1 MPTEL
6 NIDEVVRQRYE
17 AGAVA
22 RQDSLCCP
30 VSYDPRYLEVI
41 PREVIERDY
50 GCGDPTPYLQPG
62 DTVLDLGSGGGKTC
76 FVAAQ
81 IVGPTGRVIGIDV
94 NADMLALA
102 RRHAPAVA
110 AKLGFGNVEFRRGRL
125 EDLVINLDSL
135 DRRLADNP
143 VRGVEQLARLENFI
157 AQQRHDD
164 PLVASDSVDVVVSNC
179 VLNLVRDEDK
189 RKVFAESFRVLRRG
203 GRAVISDIVA
213 DEPVPDH
220 LKNDPELWSGCVSG
234 ALEQTE
240 FLRAFEQA
248 GFYGIE
254 ILKRDSV
261 PWRTVEGIEFRSIT
275 VRAFKGKQGACLDC
289 NQAVIYRGPWRKVE
303 DDDGHTLT
311 RGQPM
316 AVCEKTFRI
325 YSSAPYSEE
334 ILPVPPREAVAPES
348 APVFDC
354 SRDTARHPRETKGL
368 EYRTTTNGNAA
379 CCGPDGCG

>member
-1 MPTEL
+1 M
-6 NIDEVVRQRYE
+6 
-17 AGAVA
+17 
-22 RQDSLCCP
+22 
-30 VSYDPRYLEVI
+30 
-41 PREVIERDY
+41 
-50 GCGDPTPYLQPG
+50 
-62 DTVLDLGSGGGKTC
+62 DLGSGGGKTC

-81 IVGPTGRVIGIDV
+81 IVGPTGRVIGIDL
-94 NADMLALA
+94 NAEMLALA

-125 EDLVINLDSL
+125 EDLAINLDSL
-135 DRRLADNP
+135 DRRLAEDP
-143 VRGVEQLARLENFI
+143 VSGVEHLARLENFI
-157 AQQRHDD
+157 AQQRHHD

-179 VLNLVRDEDK
+179 VLNLVPDEDK

-203 GRAVISDIVA
+203 GRVVISDIVA

-234 ALEQTE
+234 ASEQTE
-240 FLRAFEQA
+240 FLRAFELA

-254 ILKRDSV
+254 ILKRDSA

-325 YSSAPYSEE
+325 YSSAPYTQE
-334 ILPVPPREAVAPES
+334 ILPVPPREAVASES

-368 EYRTTTNGNAA
+368 EYRATTNGDAT

>member
-1 MPTEL
+1 MATQL

-17 AGAVA
+17 AGAAA

-76 FVAAQ
+76 FIAAQ
-81 IVGPTGRVIGIDV
+81 IVGPAGRVIGIDV
-94 NADMLALA
+94 NAEMLAFA

-125 EDLVINLDSL
+125 EDLAMSLDSV
-135 DRRLADNP
+135 DRRLTENP
-143 VRGVEQLARLENFI
+143 VSGVEQLARLENFI
-157 AQQRHDD
+157 AQQRQND

-189 RKVFAESFRVLRRG
+189 SKVFAESFRVLRRG

-213 DEPVPDH
+213 DEPVPEH

-234 ALEQTE
+234 ALEQNE
-240 FLRAFEQA
+240 FLRAFERA

-289 NQAVIYRGPWRKVE
+289 NQAVIYRGPWRRVE

-325 YSSAPYSEE
+325 YSSAPYSED
-334 ILPVPPREAVAPES
+334 ILPVPPLEAVAPES

-368 EYRTTTNGNAA
+368 EYRATSNGDAS

>member
-1 MPTEL
+1 MATEL

-81 IVGPTGRVIGIDV
+81 IVGPSGRVIGIDV
-94 NADMLALA
+94 NAEMLALA

-125 EDLVINLDSL
+125 EDLAINLDSL
-135 DRRLADNP
+135 DRRLADHP
-143 VRGVEQLARLENFI
+143 VSGVEQLARLENFI
-157 AQQRHDD
+157 AQQRQND

-189 RKVFAESFRVLRRG
+189 SKVFAESFRVLRRG

-234 ALEQTE
+234 ALEQNE

-254 ILKRDSV
+254 ILKRDSA

-325 YSSAPYSEE
+325 YSSAPYSED
-334 ILPVPPREAVAPES
+334 ILPVPPLEAVAPES

-368 EYRTTTNGNAA
+368 EYRTTTNGNAT